1 MNYELLKNALEN
13 PNNSN
18 FVDYS
23 YDNIHKSKNDILQKL
38 NYDSNTLKF
47 INKKLKK
54 FMYIENYNDI
64 TPSSYIKWINIS
76 NPNDL
81 SLKNGGYFCNFKN
94 TENPDNTI
102 AVIKLF
108 NNKYISI
115 YLSENLI
122 FKKITQQE
130 DIILKALKLLNK
142 S

>member
-1 MNYELLKNALEN
+1 MNYELLKSALEN
-13 PNNSN
+13 PNNLN

-23 YDNIHKSKNDILQKL
+23 FDNIHKSKNDILQKL

-54 FMYIENYNDI
+54 FIYIENYNDI
-64 TPSSYIKWINIS
+64 TPGSYIKWINIS
-76 NPNDL
+76 NSNDL

-94 TENPDNTI
+94 TEEPENTI

-108 NNKYISI
+108 NNTYISI
-115 YLSENLI
+115 YLNHNLI